1 MKMKNLTKR
10 ILVALALGIFAFQP
24 NTQALPTGLQSE
36 DAKQITADNVMNVI
50 GQNQNNV
57 LNWQS
62 FNIAAGETVNFT
74 NALNY
79 LNLVRGYDMS
89 RIYGTMNG
97 DGNIILINP
106 NGILFG
112 AGANIN
118 VGSLYASTRGI
129 DDGVINQFKA
139 DGTIGALGLGK
150 SADGNITMALANV
163 KNADSVVLE
172 GNRVVI
178 QDLSQMKDIKMID
191 AKKVGIGS
199 KTGSLKDTD
208 GSFTTYNAAVDG
220 KLTLHQTEFGYLK
233 DGKVDTTP
241 ADYNISD
248 HNKASD
254 DYHAV
259 SAYKTIDSASE
270 LGAIQG
276 TSNASHYML
285 TKDID
290 LVSDHTPIGFAGTV
304 LNTYYDQGVTFNGM
318 GYTIKNLTVKEPSAT
333 YRSAANSRAYGF
345 FAGNNLKDVSNL
357 NFSNAKVSAKT
368 EDVLNNVYAG
378 VLAGEIYGPT
388 PVVIDNVNVDST
400 SSVTSDSLNATTGG
414 IVGALGSGYNSSNGA
429 VGGTINNSS
438 NAASVVGKV
447 YVGGI
452 IGSSEMAGTT
462 GANLYNVS
470 NTGNITATYTRKNDA
485 YGYQESVVGGIAG
498 TFNGTIKYAANTG
511 TIDGGSFVGGIVG
524 KVGAFGYGAPQPV
537 LTIDHAYNTGTI
549 KATNAAFKSGI
560 VGGVVGVK
568 EDLNVNINDAHSTE
582 TSSIIHAYTY
592 NGSALGS
599 ESTFDGVKVTN
610 SSVLTSSDTILYG
623 KKSTLAEV
631 QKNIDASMGTNLQG
645 LDVSKTGNL
654 EIPDDPTGGITP
666 AEQAKIDQ
674 LPGFNTTI
682 TAAATTISGIVSKA
696 EAAKSDVVTANDD
709 ANAAMVALSEV
720 EGDAD
725 KFAALAPTSKA
736 TAEAAITKSNTAMNN
751 LHAMADEATV
761 AYDSAKKAY
770 DDAKALNGVSDTFKT
785 ELAKLEANYNAAKAN
800 YDKIVAAEVAAKKVN
815 EYVKIE
821 DYAKWID
828 EMIAAQGGS
837 NPPVNPPVNPPTP
850 PIITPEELPEKI
862 KEIINDG
869 NANADVVGRVVVEA
883 IVGSDKAE
891 NVVAEIDSATTAAAA
906 EGKTTAT
913 VSTEDTTGNSVP
925 APAASDSGNGAA
937 EEEKAVTFEG

>member
-1 MKMKNLTKR
+1 M
-10 ILVALALGIFAFQP
+10 
-24 NTQALPTGLQSE
+24 
-36 DAKQITADNVMNVI
+36 
-50 GQNQNNV
+50 
-57 LNWQS
+57 
-62 FNIAAGETVNFT
+62 
-74 NALNY
+74 
-79 LNLVRGYDMS
+79 
-89 RIYGTMNG
+89 
-97 DGNIILINP
+97 
-106 NGILFG
+106 
-112 AGANIN
+112 
-118 VGSLYASTRGI
+118 
-129 DDGVINQFKA
+129 
-139 DGTIGALGLGK
+139 
-150 SADGNITMALANV
+150 
-163 KNADSVVLE
+163 
-172 GNRVVI
+172 
-178 QDLSQMKDIKMID
+178 
-191 AKKVGIGS
+191 
-199 KTGSLKDTD
+199 
-208 GSFTTYNAAVDG
+208 
-220 KLTLHQTEFGYLK
+220 
-233 DGKVDTTP
+233 
-241 ADYNISD
+241 
-248 HNKASD
+248 
-254 DYHAV
+254 
-259 SAYKTIDSASE
+259 
-270 LGAIQG
+270 
-276 TSNASHYML
+276 
-285 TKDID
+285 
-290 LVSDHTPIGFAGTV
+290 
-304 LNTYYDQGVTFNGM
+304 
-318 GYTIKNLTVKEPSAT
+318 
-333 YRSAANSRAYGF
+333 
-345 FAGNNLKDVSNL
+345 
-357 NFSNAKVSAKT
+357 
-368 EDVLNNVYAG
+368 
-378 VLAGEIYGPT
+378 
-388 PVVIDNVNVDST
+388 
-400 SSVTSDSLNATTGG
+400 
-414 IVGALGSGYNSSNGA
+414 
-429 VGGTINNSS
+429 
-438 NAASVVGKV
+438 
-447 YVGGI
+447 
-452 IGSSEMAGTT
+452 
-462 GANLYNVS
+462 
-470 NTGNITATYTRKNDA
+470 
-485 YGYQESVVGGIAG
+485 
-498 TFNGTIKYAANTG
+498 
-511 TIDGGSFVGGIVG
+511 
-524 KVGAFGYGAPQPV
+524 
-537 LTIDHAYNTGTI
+537 TIDHAYNTGTI

-631 QKNIDASMGTNLQG
+631 QKNIDNSMGTNLQG

-736 TAEAAITKSNTAMNN
+736 TAEAAITKSNTAMTN

-770 DDAKALNGVSDTFKT
+770 DDAKALNGISDTFKT

-828 EMIAAQGGS
+828 EMIAAHGGS

>member
-1 MKMKNLTKR
+1 
-10 ILVALALGIFAFQP
+10 
-24 NTQALPTGLQSE
+24 
-36 DAKQITADNVMNVI
+36 
-50 GQNQNNV
+50 
-57 LNWQS
+57 
-62 FNIAAGETVNFT
+62 
-74 NALNY
+74 
-79 LNLVRGYDMS
+79 
-89 RIYGTMNG
+89 
-97 DGNIILINP
+97 
-106 NGILFG
+106 
-112 AGANIN
+112 
-118 VGSLYASTRGI
+118 
-129 DDGVINQFKA
+129 
-139 DGTIGALGLGK
+139 
-150 SADGNITMALANV
+150 
-163 KNADSVVLE
+163 
-172 GNRVVI
+172 
-178 QDLSQMKDIKMID
+178 
-191 AKKVGIGS
+191 
-199 KTGSLKDTD
+199 
-208 GSFTTYNAAVDG
+208 
-220 KLTLHQTEFGYLK
+220 
-233 DGKVDTTP
+233 
-241 ADYNISD
+241 
-248 HNKASD
+248 
-254 DYHAV
+254 
-259 SAYKTIDSASE
+259 
-270 LGAIQG
+270 
-276 TSNASHYML
+276 ML

-333 YRSAANSRAYGF
+333 YRSAANSSAYGF

-357 NFSNAKVSAKT
+357 NFSNAKVSAKN
-368 EDVLNNVYAG
+368 EGVLQNVYAG

-400 SSVTSDSLNATTGG
+400 SSVTSDSLSATTGG

-470 NTGNITATYTRKNDA
+470 NTGNITATYTRTNDG
-485 YGYQESVVGGIAG
+485 YGYQESI
-498 TFNGTIKYAANTG
+498 
-511 TIDGGSFVGGIVG
+511 VGGIVG
-524 KVGAFGYGAPQPV
+524 KVGAFGYGATQPV

-736 TAEAAITKSNTAMNN
+736 TAEAAITKSNTAMTN
-751 LHAMADEATV
+751 LHSMADEATT
-761 AYDSAKKAY
+761 AFNTAKKAY
-770 DDAKALNGVSDTFKT
+770 DDAKALNGISDTFKT